1 MKLTISKWTKIDY
14 IYISYIE
21 TNFNFWF
28 LRETGIGYDFEL
40 TSIYIF
46 TEVEKF
52 RILQKVSDSNSS
64 FDD

>member
-1 MKLTISKWTKIDY
+1 MKEVKPGLVLEDRKVFKEKSRKTD
-14 IYISYIE
+14 
-21 TNFNFWF
+21 
-28 LRETGIGYDFEL
+28 IGYDFEL

-64 FDD
+64 FDN